1 MWVTAVWLP
10 FDWGYA
16 EAGGVHPRYI
26 GGGLIC
32 VICGVVFVCALH
44 VLCGSTTCSTTC
56 SGMLHYMA
64 RNDYRR
70 GRRQVSFVVDESLW
84 AAVKGAAALRCWS
97 VTRFVTEILE
107 REVSDGDFSVGPV
120 GGAGVEDGG
129 DCSGQ
134 AGGRDRVANAVEPA
148 AGRVDWDAL
157 LARKP
162 RPVVES
168 VTVDPIEDIA

>member
-1 MWVTAVWLP
+1 MWLQRCGCP
-10 FDWGYA
+10 FDRGYA

-26 GGGLIC
+26 GGCLIC
-32 VICGVVFVCALH
+32 VIGGVVFG
-44 VLCGSTTCSTTC
+44 GSTTCSTTC

-84 AAVKGAAALRCWS
+84 AAVKGAAAVRCWS

-107 REVSDGDFSVGPV
+107 REVSDGDVSVGPV
-120 GGAGVEDGG
+120 GGACVEDGG

-134 AGGRDRVANAVEPA
+134 AGGRDRVADVVEPA

-157 LARKP
+157 LVRKQ

-168 VTVDPIEDIA
+168 VPVDPIEDIA